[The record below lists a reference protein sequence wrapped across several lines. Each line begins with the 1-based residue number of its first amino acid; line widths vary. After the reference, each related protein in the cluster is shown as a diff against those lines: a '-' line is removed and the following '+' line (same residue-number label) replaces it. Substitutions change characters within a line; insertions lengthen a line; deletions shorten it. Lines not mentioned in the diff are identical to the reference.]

1 MYTRI
6 QYMVH
11 RAHPSPQP
19 KRHLGWFSRF
29 CRAHDRDRQT
39 DRPKDKR
46 RYIGNS
52 RLHLLR
58 RGLIIATTSGQ
69 SNLTKGRI
77 VAAHGLSVRQ
87 VAPVCTLMYTRA
99 SLAHMGVHNL
109 NGISIGSAV
118 FAQLTAERPYT
129 LQRAALSPLKIAS
142 SHGGSGPSNALFLG
156 PIPAHNPSGISI
168 GSAVFPGLKTATD
181 RPTDRPFYSVCNNR
195 PHLQPSS
202 E

>member
-1 MYTRI
+1 MYTPI

-19 KRHLGWFSRF
+19 KCYLDWFSRF

-39 DRPKDKR
+39 DKR

-58 RGLIIATTSGQ
+58 RGLIITTTSGQ

-129 LQRAALSPLKIAS
+129 LQRAAFLRSKLRLPMGDLDHRMPYS
-142 SHGGSGPSNALFLG
+142 LGPSQPTTQVASRSVLPFLQ
-156 PIPAHNPSGISI
+156 
-168 GSAVFPGLKTATD
+168 GSRL
-181 RPTDRPFYSVCNNR
+181 
-195 PHLQPSS
+195 
-202 E
+202 